1 MAEESRLRSQDE
13 DSRIDWGIIFSVMML
28 GLIGLASIYVAAVH
42 DSSSVNVTKQ
52 VISQVMWFVIG
63 TAIAVIVMQFDS
75 EQLWRVAPIAYW
87 FGIFLLAAVLVL
99 YSRSL
104 FASTGAKSW
113 FQLVP

>member
-104 FASTGAKSW
+104 FASTGA
-113 FQLVP
+113 

>member
-104 FASTGAKSW
+104 YESTGAKS
-113 FQLVP
+113 